1 MTFGRGVTWFL
12 GGPEGDLSSLKE
24 NRGGTRENRL
34 PIGGGGEITRILTTE
49 PSGRSGK
56 FYSDAT
62 RNLRPSLPEDK

>member
-34 PIGGGGEITRILTTE
+34 PIGGGG
-49 PSGRSGK
+49 K
-56 FYSDAT
+56 
-62 RNLRPSLPEDK
+62 SLEY